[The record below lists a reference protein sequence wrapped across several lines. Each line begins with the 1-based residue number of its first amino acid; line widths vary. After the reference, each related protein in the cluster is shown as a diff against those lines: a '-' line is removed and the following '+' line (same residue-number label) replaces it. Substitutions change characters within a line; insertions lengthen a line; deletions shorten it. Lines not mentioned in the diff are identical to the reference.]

1 MPLSPELKTHFLNL
15 YHMALADENV
25 DIRELELLYRIGE
38 EGGISRAEIE
48 TLIMQAEQPVF
59 TSPTTLPE
67 KISYLYDLSLMACAD
82 GKIDE
87 AEQKL
92 LMRFCSMFGFR
103 QENVLSI
110 CEYLLGE
117 AMRNTPIQQVLSNV
131 SKNL

>member
-15 YHMALADENV
+15 YHMALADDNV

-38 EGGISRAEIE
+38 EGGISRTEIE
-48 TLIMQAEQPVF
+48 TLIMQTVQPDF
-59 TSPTTLPE
+59 TPPATVPE

-82 GKIDE
+82 GRIDE
-87 AEQKL
+87 AEKKL
-92 LMRFCSMFGFR
+92 LIRFCSLFGFK
-103 QENVLSI
+103 QENILSI

-117 AMRNTPIQQVLSNV
+117 AASNTPIQQVLSNV

>member
-59 TSPTTLPE
+59 TAPTTLPE

-92 LMRFCSMFGFR
+92 LIRFCSLFGFR

-117 AMRNTPIQQVLSNV
+117 AIRNVPIQQVLTNV

>member
-1 MPLSPELKTHFLNL
+1 MNL
-15 YHMALADENV
+15 YHMALADEHV

-38 EGGISRAEIE
+38 DGGINRTEIE

-59 TSPTTLPE
+59 ISPTTLSE

-92 LMRFCSMFGFR
+92 LIRFCSLFGFK

-117 AMRNTPIQQVLSNV
+117 AARNTPIQQVLSNV

>member
-1 MPLSPELKTHFLNL
+1 MPLNPALKTHFLNL

-82 GKIDE
+82 GEIDE

-117 AMRNTPIQQVLSNV
+117 AIRKTPIQQVLSNV